1 MCGIVGYVGPREALP
16 LLMGG
21 LRRLEYRGYDSA
33 GVAVQEN
40 GTLEVLRAEGKL
52 DNLAAIVKTHPAP
65 GHNGIGHTRWATH
78 GRPNEQNA
86 HPHVDCGGVTAVI
99 HNGIIE
105 NFETL
110 KAPLVAKG
118 HRFSSETDTEVA
130 VHMLEEELAKGRSLE
145 AASLAV
151 LPRLEGAAALAFIS
165 SRDPGKIVA
174 ARIASAGG
182 VIVGFGDGENFI
194 ASDMPAL
201 LEHTRKVVFLD
212 AGDVAVV
219 TQDRVAFFRIDGTPI
234 KKSPQIVTWDAVAAA
249 KAGYKHF
256 MLKEIHEQPRAINDT
271 LLGRVERTSGRVI
284 FDENVRLTDEY
295 VRDLPR
301 ITLVGCGTAGH
312 AALVGKI
319 LIERLARVPCDID
332 IPSEYRYREPMVTK
346 GQLLV
351 SITQSGETADTLAA
365 MEEARKGGARLL
377 SIVNVMGSEAS
388 RVADDVIYLHTG
400 PEIAV
405 ASTKA
410 YTAMLVDLYLF
421 AIYLAQRR
429 GTIEPER
436 SRKLLAE
443 AFHLPTLVDAVL
455 REEAKVRALAY
466 RYHAARNFLFLGRG
480 VNYPTAMEGAL
491 KLKELSYIHAEGTAA
506 GEMKHGTNAL
516 IDKDLPVV
524 AIALKDSVYK
534 KMRSN
539 MEEVRARAGVVI
551 AVATDG
557 DDEIAGKA
565 DEIIRIPAVDEL
577 LEPVLAI
584 IPLQL
589 LAYHIAD
596 RRGNDVDQPRNL
608 AKAVTVESR
617 RARAKWA
624 S

>member
-1 MCGIVGYVGPREALP
+1 MCGIVGYVGPRAALP

-21 LRRLEYRGYDSA
+21 LRKLEYRGYDSA
-33 GVAVQEN
+33 GVAVQQN

-52 DNLAAIVKTHPAP
+52 DNLAAVVLAHPST
-65 GHNGIGHTRWATH
+65 GHTGIGHTRWATH

-105 NFETL
+105 NFEEL
-110 KAPLVAKG
+110 KAPLVERG
-118 HRFSSETDTEVA
+118 HRFKSETDTEVA
-130 VHMLEEELAKGRSLE
+130 VHLLEEELAKGHTLE
-145 AASLAV
+145 AAALAV
-151 LPRLEGAAALAFIS
+151 LPQLEGAAALAFIS

-201 LEHTRKVVFLD
+201 LEHTRKVVFLE

-219 TQDRVAFFRIDGTPI
+219 TKDAADFFRIDGTPI
-234 KKSPQIVTWDAVAAA
+234 KKAPQTVTWDAVAAA

-271 LLGRVERTSGRVI
+271 LLGRVERTSGRVV
-284 FDENVRLTDEY
+284 FDENVHLTEEY
-295 VRDLPR
+295 VRDLSR

-332 IPSEYRYREPMVTK
+332 IPSEYRYREPVVTK

-365 MEEARKGGARLL
+365 MEEARKRGARLL

-429 GTIEPER
+429 GTIDADR
-436 SRKLLAE
+436 ARHLLAE

-455 REEAKVRALAY
+455 GEEPKVRALAY
-466 RYHAARNFLFLGRG
+466 RYHTARNFLFLGRG
-480 VNYPTAMEGAL
+480 VNYPTALEGAL

-516 IDKDLPVV
+516 IDEDLPVV

-539 MEEVRARAGVVI
+539 MEEVRARAGVLI
-551 AVATDG
+551 AVAN
-557 DDEIAGKA
+557 DDDIEITGKA
-565 DEIIRIPAVDEL
+565 EEIIRIPKTEEL

-608 AKAVTVESR
+608 AKAVTVE
-617 RARAKWA
+617 
-624 S
+624 

>member
-40 GTLEVLRAEGKL
+40 GTLDVLRAEGKL
-52 DNLAAIVKTHPAP
+52 DNLAAVVTLHPTA
-65 GHNGIGHTRWATH
+65 GHTGIGHTRWATH
-78 GRPNEQNA
+78 GRPSEQNA

-105 NFETL
+105 NFEAL
-110 KAPLVAKG
+110 KAPLVARG
-118 HRFSSETDTEVA
+118 HKFTSETDTEVA
-130 VHMLEEELAKGRSLE
+130 VHLLEEELAKGHTLDE
-145 AASLAV
+145 AALAV

-165 SRDPGKIVA
+165 AKDPGKIVA

-182 VIVGFGDGENFI
+182 VIIGFGRGENFI

-201 LEHTRKVVFLD
+201 LEHTRQVVFLE
-212 AGDVAVV
+212 AGEVAVV
-219 TQDRVAFFRIDGTPI
+219 TRDAARFFRIDGTPI
-234 KKSPQIVTWDAVAAA
+234 QKTPQTVTWDAVAAA
-249 KAGYKHF
+249 KSGYKHF
-256 MLKEIHEQPRAINDT
+256 MLKEIEEQPRAINDT
-271 LLGRVERTSGRVI
+271 LLGRVDRTTGRVM
-284 FDENVRLTDEY
+284 FDENLKLTDAE
-295 VRDLPR
+295 VQALPR

-319 LIERLARVPCDID
+319 LIERLAGIPCDID
-332 IPSEYRYREPMVTK
+332 IPSEYRYRQPVVTR
-346 GQLLV
+346 GQLLLA
-351 SITQSGETADTLAA
+351 ITQSGETADTLAA
-365 MEEARKGGARLL
+365 MEEARKGKARLL
-377 SIVNVMGSEAS
+377 TLVNVMGSEAS

-466 RYHAARNFLFLGRG
+466 RYHTARNFLFLGRG
-480 VNYPTAMEGAL
+480 VNYPTALEGAL

-516 IDKDLPVV
+516 IDQELPVV

-534 KMRSN
+534 KIRSN

-551 AVATDG
+551 ALATDG
-557 DDEIAGKA
+557 DDEITGKA
-565 DEIIRIPAVDEL
+565 DEIIRIPAVEEL
-577 LEPVLAI
+577 LSPVLAVV
-584 IPLQL
+584 PLQL

-608 AKAVTVESR
+608 AKAVTVE
-617 RARAKWA
+617 
-624 S
+624 

>member
-52 DNLAAIVKTHPAP
+52 DNLAAIVTTHPAP
-65 GHNGIGHTRWATH
+65 GHTGIGHTRWATH

-105 NFETL
+105 NFEEL

-118 HRFSSETDTEVA
+118 HRFASETDTEVA
-130 VHMLEEELAKGRSLE
+130 VHLLEEELARGRTLDE
-145 AASLAV
+145 AALAV

-165 SRDPGKIVA
+165 AKDPGKIVA
-174 ARIASAGG
+174 ARISNAGG
-182 VIVGFGDGENFI
+182 VLIGYGEGENFL
-194 ASDMPAL
+194 ASDAPAL
-201 LEHTRKVVFLD
+201 LEHTRKVSFLD
-212 AGDVAVV
+212 HGEVAIITKDAV
-219 TQDRVAFFRIDGTPI
+219 TFRAITGEKID
-234 KKSPQIVTWDAVAAA
+234 KKIETITWDPIAAA
-249 KAGYKHF
+249 KSGYKHF
-256 MLKEIHEQPRAINDT
+256 LLKEINEQPRAISDT
-271 LLGRVERTSGRVI
+271 LLGRVDRSSGRVV
-284 FDENVRLTDEY
+284 FDDNLKMDEAFVRGI
-295 VRDLPR
+295 PR
-301 ITLVGCGTAGH
+301 ISFVACGTASY
-312 AALVGKI
+312 AALVGKY
-319 LIERLARVPCDID
+319 LIERVARIPCDVEIA
-332 IPSEYRYREPMVTK
+332 SEYRYRQPAVTK
-346 GQLLV
+346 GQLV
-351 SITQSGETADTLAA
+351 VAVTQSGETVDTLAA
-365 MEEARKGGARLL
+365 MEEAKKQGARLL
-377 SIVNVMGSEAS
+377 SVVNVVGSQAS
-388 RVADDVIYLHTG
+388 RFSDDVIYLHAG
-400 PEIAV
+400 PEISV

-410 YTAMLVDLYLF
+410 YAAMLVDLYLF
-421 AIYLAQRR
+421 AIYLGQRR
-429 GTIEPER
+429 GTLEPER

-455 REEAKVRALAY
+455 QEEPKVRALAY

-480 VNYPTAMEGAL
+480 VNYPTALEGAL

-516 IDKDLPVV
+516 IDEDLPVV

-534 KMRSN
+534 KIRSN

-551 AVATDG
+551 AIATDG
-557 DDEIAGKA
+557 DDEITGKA
-565 DEIIRIPAVDEL
+565 DEIIRIPAVEEL
-577 LEPVLAI
+577 LSPVLAVV
-584 IPLQL
+584 PLQL

-608 AKAVTVESR
+608 AKAVTVE
-617 RARAKWA
+617 
-624 S
+624 

>member
-105 NFETL
+105 NFEAL

-118 HRFSSETDTEVA
+118 HRFKSETDTEVA
-130 VHMLEEELAKGRSLE
+130 VHLLEDELAQGRTLDE
-145 AASLAV
+145 AALAV

-165 SRDPGKIVA
+165 AKDPGKIVA
-174 ARIASAGG
+174 ARISNAGG
-182 VIVGFGDGENFI
+182 VIVGYGEGENFL
-194 ASDMPAL
+194 ASDAPAL
-201 LEHTRKVVFLD
+201 LEHTRRVSFLD
-212 AGDVAVV
+212 HGEVAIITKDAVS
-219 TQDRVAFFRIDGTPI
+219 FRAITGEKID
-234 KKSPQIVTWDAVAAA
+234 KKIETITWDPIAAA
-249 KAGYKHF
+249 KSGYKHF
-256 MLKEIHEQPRAINDT
+256 LLKEINEQPRAISDT
-271 LLGRVERTSGRVI
+271 LLGRVERSSGRVV
-284 FDENVRLTDEY
+284 FDDNLKMDEAFVRGI
-295 VRDLPR
+295 PR
-301 ITLVGCGTAGH
+301 ISFVACGTASY
-312 AALVGKI
+312 AALVGKY
-319 LIERLARVPCDID
+319 LIERLARIPCDVEIA
-332 IPSEYRYREPMVTK
+332 SEYRYRQPAVTK
-346 GQLLV
+346 GQLV
-351 SITQSGETADTLAA
+351 VAVTQSGETVDTLAA
-365 MEEARKGGARLL
+365 MEEAKKQGARLL
-377 SIVNVMGSEAS
+377 SVVNVVGSQAS
-388 RVADDVIYLHTG
+388 RVSDDVIYLHAG
-400 PEIAV
+400 PEISV

-410 YTAMLVDLYLF
+410 YAAMLVDLYLF
-421 AIYLAQRR
+421 AIFLGQRR
-429 GTIEPER
+429 GTIDQER

-455 REEAKVRALAY
+455 QEEPKVRALAY

-480 VNYPTAMEGAL
+480 VNYPTALEGAL

-516 IDKDLPVV
+516 IDEDLPVA

-534 KMRSN
+534 KIRSN

-557 DDEIAGKA
+557 DDEITGKA
-565 DEIIRIPAVDEL
+565 DEIIRIPAVEEL
-577 LEPVLAI
+577 LSPVLAVV
-584 IPLQL
+584 PLQL

-608 AKAVTVESR
+608 AKAVTVE
-617 RARAKWA
+617 
-624 S
+624 

>member
-1 MCGIVGYVGPREALP
+1 
-16 LLMGG
+16 
-21 LRRLEYRGYDSA
+21 
-33 GVAVQEN
+33 
-40 GTLEVLRAEGKL
+40 
-52 DNLAAIVKTHPAP
+52 
-65 GHNGIGHTRWATH
+65 
-78 GRPNEQNA
+78 
-86 HPHVDCGGVTAVI
+86 
-99 HNGIIE
+99 
-105 NFETL
+105 
-110 KAPLVAKG
+110 
-118 HRFSSETDTEVA
+118 
-130 VHMLEEELAKGRSLE
+130 
-145 AASLAV
+145 V
-151 LPRLEGAAALAFIS
+151 LPQLEGAAALAFIS

-182 VIVGFGDGENFI
+182 VIVGFGDGESFI

-201 LEHTRKVVFLD
+201 LEHTRTVVFLE

-219 TQDRVAFFRIDGTPI
+219 TKDGADFFRIDGTPVT
-234 KKSPQIVTWDAVAAA
+234 KVPQTVTWDAVAAA

-271 LLGRVERTSGRVI
+271 LLGRVERASGRVV

-295 VRDLPR
+295 VRGLPR

-332 IPSEYRYREPMVTK
+332 IPSEYRYREPVVAE
-346 GQLLV
+346 GQLLL

-365 MEEARKGGARLL
+365 MEEARKRGARVL

-388 RVADDVIYLHTG
+388 RVSDDVIYLHTG

-429 GTIEPER
+429 GTIDADR
-436 SRKLLAE
+436 SRRLLAE

-455 REEAKVRALAY
+455 REEPKVRALAY
-466 RYHAARNFLFLGRG
+466 RYHTARNFLFLGRG
-480 VNYPTAMEGAL
+480 VNYPTALEGAL

-516 IDKDLPVV
+516 IDEDLPVV

-539 MEEVRARAGVVI
+539 MEEVRARAGVLI
-551 AVATDG
+551 AVAN
-557 DDEIAGKA
+557 DDDTEIAGKVE
-565 DEIIRIPAVDEL
+565 EIIRIPKTEEL

-608 AKAVTVESR
+608 AKAVTVE
-617 RARAKWA
+617 
-624 S
+624 

>member
-1 MCGIVGYVGPREALP
+1 
-16 LLMGG
+16 
-21 LRRLEYRGYDSA
+21 LEI
-33 GVAVQEN
+33 
-40 GTLEVLRAEGKL
+40 LRAEGKL
-52 DNLAAIVKTHPAP
+52 DNLAAIVTTHPTA
-65 GHNGIGHTRWATH
+65 GHTGIGHTRWATH
-78 GRPNEQNA
+78 GRPSEQNA

-118 HRFSSETDTEVA
+118 HRFTSETDTEVA
-130 VHMLEEELAKGRSLE
+130 VHLLEDELAQGHTLDE
-145 AASLAV
+145 AALAV

-165 SRDPGKIVA
+165 AKDPGKIVA

-182 VIVGFGDGENFI
+182 VIIGFGKGENFI

-201 LEHTRKVVFLD
+201 LEHTRQVAFLE
-212 AGDVAVV
+212 AGEVGVV
-219 TQDRVAFFRIDGTPI
+219 TKDSARFFRIDGTPI
-234 KKSPQIVTWDAVAAA
+234 QKTPQTVTWDAVAAA
-249 KAGYKHF
+249 KSGYKHF
-256 MLKEIHEQPRAINDT
+256 MLKEIEEQPRAINDT
-271 LLGRVERTSGRVI
+271 LLGRVDRTTGRVM
-284 FDENVRLTDEY
+284 FDENLKLTDAQ
-295 VRDLPR
+295 VLALPR

-319 LIERLARVPCDID
+319 LIERLAGIPCDID
-332 IPSEYRYREPMVTK
+332 IPSEYRYRQPVVTK
-346 GQLLV
+346 GQLLLA
-351 SITQSGETADTLAA
+351 ITQSGETADTLAA
-365 MEEARKGGARLL
+365 MEEARKGKARLL
-377 SIVNVMGSEAS
+377 TLVNVMGSEAS

-480 VNYPTAMEGAL
+480 VNYPTALEGAL

-516 IDKDLPVV
+516 IDEDLPVV

-534 KMRSN
+534 KIRSN

-551 AVATDG
+551 AIATDG
-557 DDEIAGKA
+557 DDEITGKA
-565 DEIIRIPAVDEL
+565 DEIIRIPQVEEL
-577 LEPVLAI
+577 LSPILAVV
-584 IPLQL
+584 PLQL

-608 AKAVTVESR
+608 AKAVTVE
-617 RARAKWA
+617 
-624 S
+624 

>member
-33 GVAVQEN
+33 GVAVQQN
-40 GTLEVLRAEGKL
+40 GALEVRRAEGKL
-52 DNLAAIVKTHPAP
+52 DNLAAIVSAHPTA
-65 GHNGIGHTRWATH
+65 GHTGIGHTRWATH
-78 GRPNEQNA
+78 GRPSEQNA

-99 HNGIIE
+99 HNGFIE
-105 NFETL
+105 NFEAL

-130 VHMLEEELAKGRSLE
+130 VHMLEEELAKGRSLDE
-145 AASLAV
+145 AALAV

-201 LEHTRKVVFLD
+201 LEHTRRVVFLE
-212 AGDVAVV
+212 AGEVAVV
-219 TQDRVAFFRIDGTPI
+219 TKDRASFFRTDGTPLQ
-234 KKSPQIVTWDAVAAA
+234 KAPQTVTWDSVAAA
-249 KAGYKHF
+249 KSGYKHF

-271 LLGRVERTSGRVI
+271 LLGRVDRGSGRVV
-284 FDENVRLTDEY
+284 FDENV
-295 VRDLPR
+295 
-301 ITLVGCGTAGH
+301 
-312 AALVGKI
+312 
-319 LIERLARVPCDID
+319 
-332 IPSEYRYREPMVTK
+332 
-346 GQLLV
+346 
-351 SITQSGETADTLAA
+351 
-365 MEEARKGGARLL
+365 
-377 SIVNVMGSEAS
+377 N
-388 RVADDVIYLHTG
+388 YLHTG

-429 GTIEPER
+429 GAIDQER
-436 SRKLLAE
+436 SRRLLAE
-443 AFHLPTLVDAVL
+443 AFHFPTLVDAVL
-455 REEAKVRALAY
+455 REEPKVRALAY
-466 RYHAARNFLFLGRG
+466 RYHTARNFLFLGRG
-480 VNYPTAMEGAL
+480 VNYPTALEGAL

-516 IDKDLPVV
+516 IDEDLPVV

-539 MEEVRARAGVVI
+539 MEEVRARAGVLI
-551 AVATDG
+551 AVAN
-557 DDEIAGKA
+557 DDDTEIEGKA
-565 DEIIRIPAVDEL
+565 EEIIRIPKTEEL
-577 LEPVLAI
+577 LEPVLAVV
-584 IPLQL
+584 PLQL

-608 AKAVTVESR
+608 AKAVTVE
-617 RARAKWA
+617 
-624 S
+624 

>member
-52 DNLAAIVKTHPAP
+52 DNLAAIVSSHPTA
-65 GHNGIGHTRWATH
+65 GHTGIGHTRWATH
-78 GRPNEQNA
+78 GRPSEQNA

-105 NFETL
+105 NFEAL
-110 KAPLVAKG
+110 KAPLVSRG
-118 HRFSSETDTEVA
+118 HRFTSETDTEVA
-130 VHMLEEELAKGRSLE
+130 VHMLEEELAKGHTLDE
-145 AASLAV
+145 AALAV
-151 LPRLEGAAALAFIS
+151 LPQLEGAAALAFIS
-165 SRDPGKIVA
+165 TRDPGKIVA

-182 VIVGFGDGENFI
+182 VIVGFGKGENFI

-201 LEHTRKVVFLD
+201 LEHTRKVVFLE
-212 AGDVAVV
+212 AGEVAVV
-219 TQDRVAFFRIDGTPI
+219 TKDGASFFRIDGTALR
-234 KKSPQIVTWDAVAAA
+234 KDPQTVTWDSVAAA
-249 KAGYKHF
+249 KSGYKHF

-271 LLGRVERTSGRVI
+271 LLGRVDRGSGRVV
-284 FDENVRLTDEY
+284 FDENVKLTDEQ
-295 VRDLPR
+295 VRALSR

-332 IPSEYRYREPMVTK
+332 IPSEYRYREPVVTK
-346 GQLLV
+346 GQLLLA
-351 SITQSGETADTLAA
+351 ITQSGETADTLAA
-365 MEEARKGGARLL
+365 MEEARKRGARLL
-377 SIVNVMGSEAS
+377 TLVNVMGSEAS

-429 GTIEPER
+429 GTIDPER

-455 REEAKVRALAY
+455 REEPKVRALAY
-466 RYHAARNFLFLGRG
+466 RYHTARNFLFLGRG
-480 VNYPTAMEGAL
+480 VNYPTALEGAL

-516 IDKDLPVV
+516 IDEDLPVV

-534 KMRSN
+534 KIRSN

-551 AVATDG
+551 AIATDG
-557 DDEIAGKA
+557 DNEITGKA
-565 DEIIRIPAVDEL
+565 EEIIRIPRTEEL
-577 LEPVLAI
+577 LEPVLAVV
-584 IPLQL
+584 PLQL

-608 AKAVTVESR
+608 AKAVTVE
-617 RARAKWA
+617 
-624 S
+624 

>member
-1 MCGIVGYVGPREALP
+1 MCGIVGYVGPREAMP

-33 GVAVQEN
+33 GVAVQQN

-52 DNLAAIVKTHPAP
+52 DNLAAIVSSHPTA
-65 GHNGIGHTRWATH
+65 GHTGIGHTRWATH
-78 GRPNEQNA
+78 GRPSEQNA

-105 NFETL
+105 NFEAL
-110 KAPLVAKG
+110 KAPLVARG
-118 HRFSSETDTEVA
+118 HRFTSETDTEVA
-130 VHMLEEELAKGRSLE
+130 VHMLEEELAKGHTLDE
-145 AASLAV
+145 AALAV
-151 LPRLEGAAALAFIS
+151 LPQLEGAAALAFIS
-165 SRDPGKIVA
+165 TRDPGKIVA

-182 VIVGFGDGENFI
+182 VIVGFGKGENFI

-201 LEHTRKVVFLD
+201 LEHTRKVVFLE
-212 AGDVAVV
+212 AGEVAVV
-219 TQDRVAFFRIDGTPI
+219 TKDGASFFRIDGTALR
-234 KKSPQIVTWDAVAAA
+234 KDPQTVTWDSVAAA
-249 KAGYKHF
+249 KSGYKHF

-271 LLGRVERTSGRVI
+271 LLGRVDRGSGRVV
-284 FDENVRLTDEY
+284 FDENVKLTDEQ
-295 VRDLPR
+295 VRALSR

-332 IPSEYRYREPMVTK
+332 IPSEYRYREPVVTK
-346 GQLLV
+346 GQLLLA
-351 SITQSGETADTLAA
+351 ITQSGETADTLAA
-365 MEEARKGGARLL
+365 MEQARKQGARLL
-377 SIVNVMGSEAS
+377 TLVNVMGSEAS

-429 GTIEPER
+429 GAIDQER
-436 SRKLLAE
+436 SRRLLAE
-443 AFHLPTLVDAVL
+443 AFHFPTLVDAVL
-455 REEAKVRALAY
+455 REEPKVRALAY
-466 RYHAARNFLFLGRG
+466 RYHTARNFLFLGRG
-480 VNYPTAMEGAL
+480 VNYPTALEGAL

-516 IDKDLPVV
+516 IDEDLPVV

-539 MEEVRARAGVVI
+539 MEEVRARAGVLI
-551 AVATDG
+551 AVAND
-557 DDEIAGKA
+557 DDEEITGKA
-565 DEIIRIPAVDEL
+565 EEIIRIPRTEEL
-577 LEPVLAI
+577 LEPVLAVV
-584 IPLQL
+584 PLQL

-608 AKAVTVESR
+608 AKAVTVE
-617 RARAKWA
+617 
-624 S
+624 

>member
-52 DNLAAIVKTHPAP
+52 DNLAAIVTTHPAP
-65 GHNGIGHTRWATH
+65 GHTGIGHTRWATH

-118 HRFSSETDTEVA
+118 HRFTSETDTEVA
-130 VHMLEEELAKGRSLE
+130 VHLLEDELARGHTLDE
-145 AASLAV
+145 AALAV
-151 LPRLEGAAALAFIS
+151 LPQLEGAAALAFIS
-165 SRDPGKIVA
+165 AKDPGKIVA
-174 ARIASAGG
+174 ARISNAGG
-182 VIVGFGDGENFI
+182 VIVGYGEGENFL
-194 ASDMPAL
+194 ASDAPAL
-201 LEHTRKVVFLD
+201 LEHTRRVSFLD
-212 AGDVAVV
+212 HGEVAIITKDSVS
-219 TQDRVAFFRIDGTPI
+219 FRAITGEKIDKKIWDPI
-234 KKSPQIVTWDAVAAA
+234 AAA
-249 KAGYKHF
+249 KSGYKHF
-256 MLKEIHEQPRAINDT
+256 LLKEINEQPRAISDT
-271 LLGRVERTSGRVI
+271 LLGRVERSSGRVV
-284 FDENVRLTDEY
+284 FDDNLKMDEAFVRGI
-295 VRDLPR
+295 PR
-301 ITLVGCGTAGH
+301 ISFVACGTASY
-312 AALVGKI
+312 AALVGKY
-319 LIERLARVPCDID
+319 LIERVARIPCDVEIA
-332 IPSEYRYREPMVTK
+332 SEYRYRQPAVTR
-346 GQLLV
+346 GQLV
-351 SITQSGETADTLAA
+351 VAVTQSGETVDTLAA
-365 MEEARKGGARLL
+365 MEEAKKQGARLL
-377 SIVNVMGSEAS
+377 SVVNVVGSQAS
-388 RVADDVIYLHTG
+388 RVSDDVIYLHAG
-400 PEIAV
+400 PEISV

-410 YTAMLVDLYLF
+410 YAAMLVDLYLF
-421 AIYLAQRR
+421 AIFLGQRR
-429 GTIEPER
+429 GTIDQER

-455 REEAKVRALAY
+455 QEEPKVRALAY

-480 VNYPTAMEGAL
+480 VNYPTALEGAL

-516 IDKDLPVV
+516 IDEDLPVV

-534 KMRSN
+534 KIRSN

-551 AVATDG
+551 AIATDG
-557 DDEIAGKA
+557 DNEITGKA
-565 DEIIRIPAVDEL
+565 DEVIRIPAVEEL
-577 LEPVLAI
+577 LSPVLAVV
-584 IPLQL
+584 PLQL

-608 AKAVTVESR
+608 AKAVTVE
-617 RARAKWA
+617 
-624 S
+624 

>member
-1 MCGIVGYVGPREALP
+1 MCGIVGYVGPRQALP
-16 LLMGG
+16 FLMTG

-40 GTLEVLRAEGKL
+40 GALEVLRAEGKL
-52 DNLAAIVKTHPAP
+52 DNLASIVSNHPAP
-65 GHNGIGHTRWATH
+65 GHTGIGHTRWATH
-78 GRPNEQNA
+78 GRPSEQNA

-110 KAPLVAKG
+110 KAPLVASG
-118 HRFSSETDTEVA
+118 HRFTSETDTEVA
-130 VHMLEEELAKGRSLE
+130 VHLLEEELAKGRTLEE
-145 AASLAV
+145 AALAV

-165 SRDPGKIVA
+165 ARDPGKIVA

-182 VIVGFGDGENFI
+182 VIVGFGNGENFI

-201 LEHTRKVVFLD
+201 LEHTRKVVFLE
-212 AGDVAVV
+212 AGEVAAV
-219 TQDRVAFFRIDGTPI
+219 TKDGARFFRIDGTPI
-234 KKSPQIVTWDAVAAA
+234 EKTPQTVTWDAVAAA
-249 KAGYKHF
+249 KSGYKHF
-256 MLKEIHEQPRAINDT
+256 MLKEISEQPRAINDT
-271 LLGRVERTSGRVI
+271 LLGRVERSSGRVI
-284 FDENVRLTDEY
+284 FDENVKLTDEQ
-295 VRDLPR
+295 VRALPR

-319 LIERLARVPCDID
+319 LIERLAGIPCDID
-332 IPSEYRYREPMVTK
+332 IPSEYRYRNPVVTK
-346 GQLLV
+346 GQLLLA
-351 SITQSGETADTLAA
+351 ITQSGETADTLAA
-365 MEEARKGGARLL
+365 MEEARKRGARLL
-377 SIVNVMGSEAS
+377 SLVNVMGSEAS

-429 GTIEPER
+429 GAIDAEG
-436 SRKLLAE
+436 SRRLLAE
-443 AFHLPTLVDAVL
+443 AFHLPTLVDSVL
-455 REEAKVRALAY
+455 REEPKIRALAY
-466 RYHAARNFLFLGRG
+466 RYHTARNFLFLGRG
-480 VNYPTAMEGAL
+480 VNYPTALEGAL

-516 IDKDLPVV
+516 IDEDLPVV
-524 AIALKDSVYK
+524 AIALKDAVYK

-539 MEEVRARAGVVI
+539 MEEVRARAGVLI
-551 AVATDG
+551 ALANDD
-557 DDEIAGKA
+557 DDEITGKA
-565 DEIIRIPAVDEL
+565 DDVIRIPRTHEL
-577 LEPVLAI
+577 LSPVLAVV
-584 IPLQL
+584 PLQL

-608 AKAVTVESR
+608 AKAVTVE
-617 RARAKWA
+617 
-624 S
+624 